1 MTDKRSGNRLD
12 EALGYIDGALI
23 SGALTETGKESRK
36 MRRIRMR
43 FVPLAAALAVLL
55 TIGAA
60 AIGIRY
66 FAPGYGIVD
75 GGVKML
81 TAKESVRLADTAVEA
96 VMLTES
102 DEGNTLTVWLWRE
115 NEVEITEDER
125 IEGRPPAVLGDLT
138 AEINGNVYD
147 DPNWGGGTSG
157 YVTYM
162 FGDVEAGTSVILRSA
177 GDEVT
182 VELTD
187 ARAANK
193 SGRIKYGRRQID
205 LIQVTDKDD
214 LWAAEIYD
222 PLAKGLLDDGAGV
235 QAYLY
240 MASDTDGGVGYY
252 SGNAT
257 VVGGKVSNDL
267 VKANIMTHGKNIG
280 TLYLKSIIYAL
291 SFRSADIPDVK
302 ISIPEIGE
310 TKELDLVLY
319 DNCGIRVRLKSVT
332 RSEKGLSY
340 ECVAEDTGGLKW
352 VSALTDVRT
361 CLRRDYEYEVN
372 GETISAKNALT
383 PVYTVGSD
391 LCVYDFATD
400 GDIALSAGD
409 EVVVR
414 LDDIRIQYGETGMDI
429 EPYLGKTEVK

>member
-1 MTDKRSGNRLD
+1 MNDRKNGGKID

-23 SGALTETGKESRK
+23 SGALDDDAKEDRK
-36 MRRIRMR
+36 MRSKGMR
-43 FVPLAAALAVLL
+43 FIPLAAAIALL
-55 TIGAA
+55 FTIGMAA
-60 AIGIRY
+60 LGIRY

-75 GGVKML
+75 GGVKIL
-81 TAKESVRLADTAVEA
+81 TAKESVNLADTVVDA
-96 VMLTES
+96 VMLTEA
-102 DEGNTLTVWLWRE
+102 DEGSTLTVWLWRE
-115 NEVEITEDER
+115 NEVEISKDESR
-125 IEGRPPAVLGDLT
+125 EGRSPAALDVLT
-138 AEINGNVYD
+138 AEINGKVYD
-147 DPNWGGGTSG
+147 DPSWGGATAG
-157 YVTYM
+157 YVKYM
-162 FGDVEAGTSVILRSA
+162 FGDVEAGTTVTLRSA

-182 VELTD
+182 VELSD
-187 ARAANK
+187 ARTANR
-193 SGRIKYGRRQID
+193 SGRIKYGERRID
-205 LIQVTDKDD
+205 LIQVTDSDD
-214 LWAAEIYD
+214 LWAAELYD
-222 PLAKGLLDDGAGV
+222 PFAKGLLDDGAGV

-280 TLYLKSIIYAL
+280 TLYLKVIIYTL

-340 ECVAEDTGGLKW
+340 DCVAEDTGGLKW
-352 VSALTDVRT
+352 VSALTDVST

-400 GDIALSAGD
+400 GDTALSAGD

>member
-1 MTDKRSGNRLD
+1 
-12 EALGYIDGALI
+12 
-23 SGALTETGKESRK
+23 

-81 TAKESVRLADTAVEA
+81 TAKESVKLVDTAVEA

-125 IEGRPPAVLGDLT
+125 TEGRPPAVLGDLT

-187 ARAANK
+187 ARTANK

-205 LIQVTDKDD
+205 FIQVTDKDD

-222 PLAKGLLDDGAGV
+222 PFAKRLLDDNIGV
-235 QAYLY
+235 QAHLF

-310 TKELDLVLY
+310 TKELNLVLY
-319 DNCGIRVRLKSVT
+319 DNRGIRVRLKSVT

-340 ECVAEDTGGLKW
+340 DCVTEDTVGWKW

>member
-81 TAKESVRLADTAVEA
+81 TAKESVKLADTAVEA

-125 IEGRPPAVLGDLT
+125 TEGRPPAVLGDLT

-162 FGDVEAGTSVILRSA
+162 FGDVEAGTAVTLRSA

-222 PLAKGLLDDGAGV
+222 PFAKGLLDDGAGV

-319 DNCGIRVRLKSVT
+319 DNRGIKVRLKSVT
-332 RSEKGLSY
+332 RSEKGLTY
-340 ECVAEDTGGLKW
+340 DCVTEDTGGLKW
-352 VSALTDVRT
+352 VSAMTDVRT
-361 CLRRDYEYEVN
+361 CLRRDYEYEVS

-391 LCVYDFATD
+391 LCVYDFPTD
-400 GDIALSAGD
+400 SDIALSAGD

-429 EPYLGKTEVK
+429 EPYLGKTEIR

>member
-1 MTDKRSGNRLD
+1 MTGKRNGNRLD

-60 AIGIRY
+60 ALGIRY

-81 TAKESVRLADTAVEA
+81 TAKESVRLADTTVEA

-125 IEGRPPAVLGDLT
+125 TEGRPPAVLGDLT

-187 ARAANK
+187 ARTANK

-222 PLAKGLLDDGAGV
+222 PFAERLLDDNIGV
-235 QAYLY
+235 QAHLF

-310 TKELDLVLY
+310 TKELNLVLY
-319 DNCGIRVRLKSVT
+319 DNRGIKVRLKSVT

-340 ECVAEDTGGLKW
+340 DCVTEDTGGWKW

>member
-81 TAKESVRLADTAVEA
+81 TAKESVKLADTAVEA

-125 IEGRPPAVLGDLT
+125 TEGRPPAVLGDLT

-162 FGDVEAGTSVILRSA
+162 FGDVEAGTAVTLRSA

-222 PLAKGLLDDGAGV
+222 PFAKGLLDDGAGV

-319 DNCGIRVRLKSVT
+319 DNRGIKVRLKSVT
-332 RSEKGLSY
+332 RSEKGLTY
-340 ECVAEDTGGLKW
+340 DCVTEDTGGLKW
-352 VSALTDVRT
+352 VSAMTDVRT
-361 CLRRDYEYEVN
+361 CLRRDYEYEVS

-391 LCVYDFATD
+391 LCVYDFPTD
-400 GDIALSAGD
+400 SDIALSAGD

-414 LDDIRIQYGETGMDI
+414 LDDIRIRYGETGMDI
-429 EPYLGKTEVK
+429 EPYLGKTEIR

>member
-1 MTDKRSGNRLD
+1 MTGKRNGNRLD

-60 AIGIRY
+60 ALGIRY

-81 TAKESVRLADTAVEA
+81 TAKESVKLADTAVDA

-125 IEGRPPAVLGDLT
+125 TEGRPPAVLGDLT

-222 PLAKGLLDDGAGV
+222 PLAKRLLDDNIGV
-235 QAYLY
+235 QAHLF

-310 TKELDLVLY
+310 TKELNLVLY
-319 DNCGIRVRLKSVT
+319 DNRGIRVRLKSVT

-340 ECVAEDTGGLKW
+340 DCVAEDTGGLKW

>member
-1 MTDKRSGNRLD
+1 
-12 EALGYIDGALI
+12 
-23 SGALTETGKESRK
+23 

-81 TAKESVRLADTAVEA
+81 TAKESVKLADTAVEA

-125 IEGRPPAVLGDLT
+125 TEGRPPAVLGDLT

-222 PLAKGLLDDGAGV
+222 PFAKRLLDDNIGV
-235 QAYLY
+235 QAHLF

-310 TKELDLVLY
+310 TKELNLVLY
-319 DNCGIRVRLKSVT
+319 DNRGIRVRLKSVT

-340 ECVAEDTGGLKW
+340 DCVTEDTGGWKW

>member
-1 MTDKRSGNRLD
+1 
-12 EALGYIDGALI
+12 
-23 SGALTETGKESRK
+23 

-81 TAKESVRLADTAVEA
+81 TAKESVKLADTAVEA

-222 PLAKGLLDDGAGV
+222 PFAKGLLDDNIGV
-235 QAYLY
+235 QAHLF

-257 VVGGKVSNDL
+257 VVGSKVLNDL

-280 TLYLKSIIYAL
+280 TLYLKSIIYTL
-291 SFRSADIPDVK
+291 SFRSMDIPDVK

-319 DNCGIRVRLKSVT
+319 DNRGIRVRLKSVT

-340 ECVAEDTGGLKW
+340 DCVTEDTGGLKW

-361 CLRRDYEYEVN
+361 CLRRDYEYEVS

-429 EPYLGKTEVK
+429 EPYLGKTEIR

>member
-1 MTDKRSGNRLD
+1 
-12 EALGYIDGALI
+12 
-23 SGALTETGKESRK
+23 

-81 TAKESVRLADTAVEA
+81 TTKESVRLADTAVEA

-125 IEGRPPAVLGDLT
+125 TEGRPPAVLGDLT

-162 FGDVEAGTSVILRSA
+162 FGDVEAGTAVTLRSA

-222 PLAKGLLDDGAGV
+222 PFAKGLLDDGAGV

-319 DNCGIRVRLKSVT
+319 DNRGIRVRLKSVT
-332 RSEKGLSY
+332 RSEKGLTY
-340 ECVAEDTGGLKW
+340 DCVTEDTGGLKW

-361 CLRRDYEYEVN
+361 CLRCDYEYEVS

-391 LCVYDFATD
+391 LCVYDFPTD
-400 GDIALSAGD
+400 SDIALSAGD

-429 EPYLGKTEVK
+429 EPYLGKTEIR

>member
-1 MTDKRSGNRLD
+1 
-12 EALGYIDGALI
+12 
-23 SGALTETGKESRK
+23 

-81 TAKESVRLADTAVEA
+81 TAKESVKLADTAVEA

-125 IEGRPPAVLGDLT
+125 TEGRPPAVLGDLT

-205 LIQVTDKDD
+205 FIQVTDKDD

-222 PLAKGLLDDGAGV
+222 PFAKRLLDDNIGV
-235 QAYLY
+235 QTHLF

-257 VVGGKVSNDL
+257 VVGGNVSNDL

-310 TKELDLVLY
+310 TKELNLVLY
-319 DNCGIRVRLKSVT
+319 DNSGIRVRLKSVT

-340 ECVAEDTGGLKW
+340 DCVAEDTGGLKW

>member
-1 MTDKRSGNRLD
+1 
-12 EALGYIDGALI
+12 
-23 SGALTETGKESRK
+23 
-36 MRRIRMR
+36 
-43 FVPLAAALAVLL
+43 
-55 TIGAA
+55 
-60 AIGIRY
+60 
-66 FAPGYGIVD
+66 
-75 GGVKML
+75 ML

-125 IEGRPPAVLGDLT
+125 QRADLPAVLGDLT
-138 AEINGNVYD
+138 AEINGKVYD

-222 PLAKGLLDDGAGV
+222 PFAKRLLDDNIGV
-235 QAYLY
+235 QAHLF
-240 MASDTDGGVGYY
+240 MAADMDGVVGSY
-252 SGNAT
+252 SGSAT

-267 VKANIMTHGKNIG
+267 VKANIITHGKNIG

-319 DNCGIRVRLKSVT
+319 DNRGIKVRLKSVT
-332 RSEKGLSY
+332 RSEKGLTY
-340 ECVAEDTGGLKW
+340 DCVTEDTGGLKW

-361 CLRRDYEYEVN
+361 CLRRDYEYEVS

-391 LCVYDFATD
+391 LCVYDFPTD
-400 GDIALSAGD
+400 SDIALSAGD

-429 EPYLGKTEVK
+429 EPYLGKTEIR

>member
-1 MTDKRSGNRLD
+1 
-12 EALGYIDGALI
+12 
-23 SGALTETGKESRK
+23 

-125 IEGRPPAVLGDLT
+125 TEGRPPAALGDLT

-187 ARAANK
+187 ARTANK

-205 LIQVTDKDD
+205 FIQVTDKDD

-222 PLAKGLLDDGAGV
+222 PFAKRLLDDNIGV
-235 QAYLY
+235 QAHLF

-310 TKELDLVLY
+310 TKELNLVLY
-319 DNCGIRVRLKSVT
+319 DNRGIRVRLKSVT

-340 ECVAEDTGGLKW
+340 DCVAEDTGGLKW

>member
-60 AIGIRY
+60 ALGIRY

-125 IEGRPPAVLGDLT
+125 TEGRPPAVLGDLT

-187 ARAANK
+187 ARSANK

-222 PLAKGLLDDGAGV
+222 PLAKRLLDDNIGV
-235 QAYLY
+235 QAHLF

-319 DNCGIRVRLKSVT
+319 DNRGIRVRLKSVT

-340 ECVAEDTGGLKW
+340 DCVTEDTGGWKW

>member
-1 MTDKRSGNRLD
+1 
-12 EALGYIDGALI
+12 
-23 SGALTETGKESRK
+23 

-60 AIGIRY
+60 ALGIRY

-125 IEGRPPAVLGDLT
+125 TEGRPPAVLGDLT
-138 AEINGNVYD
+138 AEINGKVYD

-222 PLAKGLLDDGAGV
+222 PFAKRLLDDNIGV
-235 QAYLY
+235 QAHLF

-291 SFRSADIPDVK
+291 NFRSADIPDVK

-310 TKELDLVLY
+310 TKELNLVLY
-319 DNCGIRVRLKSVT
+319 DNSGIRVRLKSVT

-340 ECVAEDTGGLKW
+340 DCVTEDTGGWKW

-391 LCVYDFATD
+391 LCMIDFTTG
-400 GDIALSAGD
+400 GDIVLNAGD

-414 LDDIRIQYGETGMDI
+414 LDGMMIQYGETGVGI
-429 EPYLGKTEVK
+429 EPYLGKTEIR

>member
-12 EALGYIDGALI
+12 EALGYIDGALR

-81 TAKESVRLADTAVEA
+81 TAKESVKLADTAVEA

-115 NEVEITEDER
+115 NEVEITENER
-125 IEGRPPAVLGDLT
+125 TEGRPPAALGDLT
-138 AEINGNVYD
+138 AEINGKVYD

-222 PLAKGLLDDGAGV
+222 PFAKGLLDDNIGV
-235 QAYLY
+235 QAHLF

-257 VVGGKVSNDL
+257 VVGSKVLNDL

-280 TLYLKSIIYAL
+280 TLYLKSIIYTL
-291 SFRSADIPDVK
+291 SFRSMDIPDVK

-319 DNCGIRVRLKSVT
+319 DNRGIRVRLKSVT

-340 ECVAEDTGGLKW
+340 DCVTEDTGGLKW

-361 CLRRDYEYEVN
+361 CLRRDYEYEVS

-391 LCVYDFATD
+391 LCVYDFPTD
-400 GDIALSAGD
+400 SDIALSAGD

-429 EPYLGKTEVK
+429 EPYLGKTEIR

>member
-60 AIGIRY
+60 ALGIRY

-81 TAKESVRLADTAVEA
+81 TAKESVKLADTAVEA

-115 NEVEITEDER
+115 NEVEITENER
-125 IEGRPPAVLGDLT
+125 TEGRPPAVLGDLT
-138 AEINGNVYD
+138 AEINGKVYD

-162 FGDVEAGTSVILRSA
+162 FGDVEAGTAVTLRSA

-222 PLAKGLLDDGAGV
+222 PFAKGLLDDGAGV

-267 VKANIMTHGKNIG
+267 VKANIITHGKNIG

-319 DNCGIRVRLKSVT
+319 DNRGIKVRLKSVT
-332 RSEKGLSY
+332 RSEKGLTY
-340 ECVAEDTGGLKW
+340 DCVTEDTGGLKW

-361 CLRRDYEYEVN
+361 CLRRDYEYEVS

-391 LCVYDFATD
+391 LCVYDFPTD
-400 GDIALSAGD
+400 SDIALSAGD

-414 LDDIRIQYGETGMDI
+414 LDDIRIQYGETGVGI
-429 EPYLGKTEVK
+429 EPYLGKTEIR

>member
-1 MTDKRSGNRLD
+1 MRSKG
-12 EALGYIDGALI
+12 
-23 SGALTETGKESRK
+23 
-36 MRRIRMR
+36 MR
-43 FVPLAAALAVLL
+43 FIPLAAAIALL
-55 TIGAA
+55 FTIGMAA
-60 AIGIRY
+60 LGIRY

-75 GGVKML
+75 GGVKIL
-81 TAKESVRLADTAVEA
+81 TAKESVNLADTVVDA
-96 VMLTES
+96 VMLTEA
-102 DEGNTLTVWLWRE
+102 DEGSTLTVWLWRE
-115 NEVEITEDER
+115 NEVEISKDESR
-125 IEGRPPAVLGDLT
+125 EGRSPAALDVLT
-138 AEINGNVYD
+138 AEINGKVYD
-147 DPNWGGGTSG
+147 DPSWGGATAG
-157 YVTYM
+157 YVKYM
-162 FGDVEAGTSVILRSA
+162 FGDVEAGTTVTLRSA

-182 VELTD
+182 VELSD
-187 ARAANK
+187 ARTANR
-193 SGRIKYGRRQID
+193 SGRIKYGERRID
-205 LIQVTDKDD
+205 LIQVTDSDD
-214 LWAAEIYD
+214 LWAAELYD
-222 PLAKGLLDDGAGV
+222 PFAKGLLDDGAGV

-280 TLYLKSIIYAL
+280 TLYLKVIIYTL

-310 TKELDLVLY
+310 TKELDFVLY

-340 ECVAEDTGGLKW
+340 DCVAEDTGGLKW
-352 VSALTDVRT
+352 VSALTDVST

-400 GDIALSAGD
+400 GDTALSAGD

>member
-81 TAKESVRLADTAVEA
+81 TAKESVKLADTAVDA

-125 IEGRPPAVLGDLT
+125 TEGRPPAVLGDLT

-222 PLAKGLLDDGAGV
+222 PLAKRLLDDNIGV
-235 QAYLY
+235 QAHLF

-310 TKELDLVLY
+310 TKELNLVLY
-319 DNCGIRVRLKSVT
+319 DNRGIRVRLKSVT

-340 ECVAEDTGGLKW
+340 DCVAEDTGGLKW

-409 EVVVR
+409 EVFVR

>member
-1 MTDKRSGNRLD
+1 
-12 EALGYIDGALI
+12 
-23 SGALTETGKESRK
+23 

-81 TAKESVRLADTAVEA
+81 TAKESVKLADTAVEA

-125 IEGRPPAVLGDLT
+125 TEGRPPAVLGDLT

-222 PLAKGLLDDGAGV
+222 PFAKGLLDDGAGV

-319 DNCGIRVRLKSVT
+319 DNRGIKVRLKSVT
-332 RSEKGLSY
+332 RSEKGLTY
-340 ECVAEDTGGLKW
+340 DCVTEDTGGLKW

-361 CLRRDYEYEVN
+361 CLRRDYEYEAN

-391 LCVYDFATD
+391 LCVIDFTTG
-400 GDIALSAGD
+400 GDIVLNAGA

-414 LDDIRIQYGETGMDI
+414 LDGMWIQYGETGVGI
-429 EPYLGKTEVK
+429 EPYLGKTEIR

>member
-1 MTDKRSGNRLD
+1 MTGKRNGNRLD

-81 TAKESVRLADTAVEA
+81 TAKESVKLADTAVEA

-125 IEGRPPAVLGDLT
+125 TEGRPPAVLGDLT

-222 PLAKGLLDDGAGV
+222 PFAKRLLDDNIGV
-235 QAYLY
+235 QAHLF

-310 TKELDLVLY
+310 TKELNLVLY
-319 DNCGIRVRLKSVT
+319 DNRGIRVRLKSVT

-340 ECVAEDTGGLKW
+340 DCVTEDTGGWKW

>member
-1 MTDKRSGNRLD
+1 MTGKRNGNRLD

-81 TAKESVRLADTAVEA
+81 TAKESVKLADTAVEA

-125 IEGRPPAVLGDLT
+125 TEGRPPAALGDLT
-138 AEINGNVYD
+138 AEINGKVYD
-147 DPNWGGGTSG
+147 NPNWGGGTSG

-222 PLAKGLLDDGAGV
+222 PFAKGLLDDGAGV

-257 VVGGKVSNDL
+257 VVGGKGLNDL

-310 TKELDLVLY
+310 TKELNLVLY
-319 DNCGIRVRLKSVT
+319 DNRGIRVRLKSVT

-340 ECVAEDTGGLKW
+340 DCVTEDTGGWKW

-361 CLRRDYEYEVN
+361 CLRRDYEYEVS

-391 LCVYDFATD
+391 LCVYDFPTD
-400 GDIALSAGD
+400 SDIALSAGD

-429 EPYLGKTEVK
+429 EPYLGKTEIR

>member
-1 MTDKRSGNRLD
+1 
-12 EALGYIDGALI
+12 
-23 SGALTETGKESRK
+23 

-60 AIGIRY
+60 ALGIRY

-81 TAKESVRLADTAVEA
+81 TAKESVKLADTAVEA

-125 IEGRPPAVLGDLT
+125 TEGRPPAALGDLT

-222 PLAKGLLDDGAGV
+222 PFAKRLIDDNIGV
-235 QAYLY
+235 QAHLF
-240 MASDTDGGVGYY
+240 MAADMDDVVGSY
-252 SGNAT
+252 SGSAT

-319 DNCGIRVRLKSVT
+319 DNRGIRVRLKSVT

-361 CLRRDYEYEVN
+361 CLRRDYEYEVS

-391 LCVYDFATD
+391 LCVYDFPTD
-400 GDIALSAGD
+400 SDIALSAGD

-429 EPYLGKTEVK
+429 EPYLGKTEIR

>member
-23 SGALTETGKESRK
+23 SVALTETGKESRK

-60 AIGIRY
+60 ALGIRY

-125 IEGRPPAVLGDLT
+125 TEGRPPAVLGDLT
-138 AEINGNVYD
+138 AEINGKVYD

-222 PLAKGLLDDGAGV
+222 PFAKRLLDDNIGV
-235 QAYLY
+235 QAHLF

-310 TKELDLVLY
+310 TKELNLVLY
-319 DNCGIRVRLKSVT
+319 DNRGIRVRLKSVT

-340 ECVAEDTGGLKW
+340 ECVPEDSGGLKSE
-352 VSALTDVRT
+352 SALTDVRT

-372 GETISAKNALT
+372 GGTISAKNALT

>member
-1 MTDKRSGNRLD
+1 MTGKRNGNRLD

-23 SGALTETGKESRK
+23 SGVLTETGKESRK

-125 IEGRPPAVLGDLT
+125 TEGRPPAVLGDLT

-222 PLAKGLLDDGAGV
+222 PFAKRLLDDNIGV
-235 QAYLY
+235 QAHLF

-310 TKELDLVLY
+310 TKELNLVLY
-319 DNCGIRVRLKSVT
+319 DNRGIRVRLKSVT

-340 ECVAEDTGGLKW
+340 DCVTEDTGGWKW

>member
-1 MTDKRSGNRLD
+1 
-12 EALGYIDGALI
+12 
-23 SGALTETGKESRK
+23 

-60 AIGIRY
+60 ALGIRY

-81 TAKESVRLADTAVEA
+81 TAKESVKLADTAVEA

-115 NEVEITEDER
+115 NEVEITENER
-125 IEGRPPAVLGDLT
+125 TEGRPPAALGDLT
-138 AEINGNVYD
+138 AEINGKVYD

-222 PLAKGLLDDGAGV
+222 PFAKGLLDDGAGV

-267 VKANIMTHGKNIG
+267 VKANIMTHGNNIG

-319 DNCGIRVRLKSVT
+319 DNRGIKVRLKSVT

-340 ECVAEDTGGLKW
+340 DCVTEDTGGLKW

-361 CLRRDYEYEVN
+361 CLRRDYEYEVS

-391 LCVYDFATD
+391 LCVYDFPTD
-400 GDIALSAGD
+400 SDIALSAGD

>member
-60 AIGIRY
+60 ALGIRY

-115 NEVEITEDER
+115 NEVEITENER
-125 IEGRPPAVLGDLT
+125 TEGRPPAVLGDLT
-138 AEINGNVYD
+138 AEINGKVYD

-162 FGDVEAGTSVILRSA
+162 FGDVGAGTSVILRSA

-222 PLAKGLLDDGAGV
+222 PFAKRLLDDNIGV
-235 QAYLY
+235 QAHLF
-240 MASDTDGGVGYY
+240 MAADMDGVVGSYGG
-252 SGNAT
+252 SAT
-257 VVGGKVSNDL
+257 VVGGRVTYDL
-267 VKANIMTHGKNIG
+267 VKANSRAHGKTPG
-280 TLYLKSIIYAL
+280 TLYLKSILYSL
-291 SFRSADIPDVK
+291 NFHDADIPDVK

-310 TKELDLVLY
+310 TKELNLVLY
-319 DNCGIRVRLKSVT
+319 DNSGIRVRLKSVT

-340 ECVAEDTGGLKW
+340 DCVTEDTGGWKW
-352 VSALTDVRT
+352 VSALNGVRT

-391 LCVYDFATD
+391 LCMIDFTTG
-400 GDIALSAGD
+400 GDIVLNAGD

-414 LDDIRIQYGETGMDI
+414 LDGMMIQYGETGVGI
-429 EPYLGKTEVK
+429 EPYLGKTEIR

>member
-125 IEGRPPAVLGDLT
+125 TEGRPPAALGDLT

-187 ARAANK
+187 ARTANK

-205 LIQVTDKDD
+205 FIQVTDKDD

-222 PLAKGLLDDGAGV
+222 PFAKRLLDDNIGV
-235 QAYLY
+235 QAHLF

-310 TKELDLVLY
+310 TKELNLVLY
-319 DNCGIRVRLKSVT
+319 DNRGIRVRLKSVT

-340 ECVAEDTGGLKW
+340 DCVTEDTGGLKW

-391 LCVYDFATD
+391 LCVYDFPTD
-400 GDIALSAGD
+400 SDIALSAGD

>member
-55 TIGAA
+55 TIGVA

-125 IEGRPPAVLGDLT
+125 TEGRPPAALGDLT
-138 AEINGNVYD
+138 AEINGKVYD

-222 PLAKGLLDDGAGV
+222 PLAKRLLDDNIGV
-235 QAYLY
+235 QAHLF

-257 VVGGKVSNDL
+257 VVGGKGSNDL

-319 DNCGIRVRLKSVT
+319 DNRGIKVRLKSVT
-332 RSEKGLSY
+332 RSEKGLTY
-340 ECVAEDTGGLKW
+340 DCVTEDTGGLKW

-391 LCVYDFATD
+391 LCVYDFPTD
-400 GDIALSAGD
+400 SDIALSAGD

-429 EPYLGKTEVK
+429 EPYLGKTEIR

>member
-1 MTDKRSGNRLD
+1 
-12 EALGYIDGALI
+12 
-23 SGALTETGKESRK
+23 

-60 AIGIRY
+60 ALGIRY

-115 NEVEITEDER
+115 NEVEITENER
-125 IEGRPPAVLGDLT
+125 TEGRPPAALGDLT
-138 AEINGNVYD
+138 AEINGKVYD

-222 PLAKGLLDDGAGV
+222 PFAKGLLDDGAGV

-267 VKANIMTHGKNIG
+267 VKANIMTHGNNIG

-319 DNCGIRVRLKSVT
+319 DNRGIKVRLKSVT

-340 ECVAEDTGGLKW
+340 DCVTEDTGGLKW

-361 CLRRDYEYEVN
+361 CLRRDYEYEVS

-391 LCVYDFATD
+391 LCVYDFPTD
-400 GDIALSAGD
+400 SDIALSAGD

>member
-1 MTDKRSGNRLD
+1 
-12 EALGYIDGALI
+12 
-23 SGALTETGKESRK
+23 

-81 TAKESVRLADTAVEA
+81 TAKESVKLADTAVEA

-125 IEGRPPAVLGDLT
+125 TEGRPPAVLGDLT

-187 ARAANK
+187 ARTANK

-205 LIQVTDKDD
+205 FIQVTDKDD

-222 PLAKGLLDDGAGV
+222 PFAKRLLDDNIGV
-235 QAYLY
+235 QAHLF

-319 DNCGIRVRLKSVT
+319 DNRRIRVRLKSVT

-340 ECVAEDTGGLKW
+340 DCVTEDTGGWKW

-400 GDIALSAGD
+400 GDIALSTGD

>member
-81 TAKESVRLADTAVEA
+81 TAKESVKLADTAVEA

-125 IEGRPPAVLGDLT
+125 TEGRPPAALGDLT

-222 PLAKGLLDDGAGV
+222 PFAKRLLDDNIGI
-235 QAYLY
+235 QAHLF

-319 DNCGIRVRLKSVT
+319 DNRGIRVRLKSVT

-340 ECVAEDTGGLKW
+340 DCVTEDTGGLKW

-391 LCVYDFATD
+391 LCVYDFPTD
-400 GDIALSAGD
+400 SDIALSAGD

-429 EPYLGKTEVK
+429 EPYLGKTEIR